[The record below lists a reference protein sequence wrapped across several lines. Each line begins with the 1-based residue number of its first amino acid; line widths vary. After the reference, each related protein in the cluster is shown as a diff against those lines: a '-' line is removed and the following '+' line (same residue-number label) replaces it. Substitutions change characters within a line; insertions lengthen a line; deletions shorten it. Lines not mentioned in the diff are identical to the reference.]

1 MILTMKKT
9 FIVLAIIVLIFL
21 AGFYYWQKYYKV
33 SPVQNQ
39 PAVVEEPKTLG
50 EQISGETITNP
61 AENIPQTNLYET
73 KTNPFEEVKTNPY
86 SDVYKNPFAK

>member
-1 MILTMKKT
+1 MAKKYLL
-9 FIVLAIIVLIFL
+9 IAAIIILIAL
-21 AGFYYWQKYYKV
+21 GGFYYWQKFYKV
-33 SPVQNQ
+33 SVEVK
-39 PAVVEEPKTLG
+39 PAIEAPKTFG

-61 AENIPQTNLYET
+61 AETIPQTNPYEA